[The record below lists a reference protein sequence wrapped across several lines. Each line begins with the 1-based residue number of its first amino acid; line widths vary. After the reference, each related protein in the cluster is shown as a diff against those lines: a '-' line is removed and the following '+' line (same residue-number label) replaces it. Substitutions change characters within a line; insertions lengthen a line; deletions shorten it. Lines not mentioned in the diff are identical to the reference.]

1 MTVSSI
7 MKAESMSGTRIPG
20 YRQAQFDIKAYIE
33 KNALK
38 PGDSLPPEERFAAE
52 IGVGRLSLR
61 EALKAL
67 DSLGIVETRHGEGI
81 FVKAFSFDSI
91 LENLPYAM
99 AMTDAQVRNL
109 LYARS
114 YLELGAV
121 PDVVKYITAENI
133 NKLRGLAGEMMLKA
147 KVNQSFSSEDR
158 SFHVEMFKC
167 LNNEFLNSLIDM
179 FWRAFNKMNAA
190 NPGDIV
196 ERWVLEQRATD
207 HMYIVEMLEQR
218 DTFGLLSA
226 HRKHFQHLFSRYP
239 HGEGG
244 TA

>member
-7 MKAESMSGTRIPG
+7 MKAANMSGTRIPG

-33 KNALK
+33 RNGLK
-38 PGDSLPPEERFAAE
+38 PGDALPTEERFAEE

-67 DSLGIVETRHGEGI
+67 DSLGIVETRHGEGV
-81 FVKAFSFDSI
+81 FVKAFSFDAI
-91 LENLPYAM
+91 LDNLPYAM

-121 PDVVKYITAENI
+121 PDVVKYIKAENLT
-133 NKLRGLAGEMMLKA
+133 KLRGLAEEMVRKA
-147 KVNQSFSSEDR
+147 KASQAFAGEDR
-158 SFHVEMFKC
+158 EFHVEMFSC

-179 FWRAFNKMNAA
+179 FWRAFNKMNNTGSKEA
-190 NPGDIV
+190 I
-196 ERWVLEQRATD
+196 ERWILEARAAD

-239 HGEGG
+239 HE
-244 TA
+244 